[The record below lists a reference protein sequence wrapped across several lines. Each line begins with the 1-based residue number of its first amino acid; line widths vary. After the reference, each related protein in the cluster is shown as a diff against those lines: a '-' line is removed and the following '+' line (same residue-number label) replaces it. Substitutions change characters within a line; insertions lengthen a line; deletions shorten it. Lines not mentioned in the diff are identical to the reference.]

1 MQAFQGYIETGRII
15 PADMPKI
22 QNGLRVII
30 TVSDSTQTTF
40 ETEELSYRLYLL
52 ADRVIAGTFARGF
65 ILFFSAFSIYY
76 LFSSGFGTLG
86 VLCCALS
93 SVAIAIELMLYF
105 YIPHRNFVNSPKL
118 QEGYLLIFSP
128 DEIIFK
134 TQSIDSK
141 LKWDIYSA
149 IWESRDFYFLVQPSK
164 NYTLVPKRVFKNS
177 GEQEIFKSLATGAVK
192 N

>member
-1 MQAFQGYIETGRII
+1 MSIFQSEKRGRENIGGII
-15 PADMPKI
+15 VD
-22 QNGLRVII
+22 
-30 TVSDSTQTTF
+30 TVELKFQYTK
-40 ETEELSYRLYLL
+40 EEYVKAYRLYLL
-52 ADRVIAGTFARGF
+52 VDHVTAGKFARGCV
-65 ILFFSAFSIYY
+65 LLFSAFSIYY
-76 LFSSGFGTLG
+76 LFSSGFSTLG

-149 IWESRDFYFLVQPSK
+149 IWESRDFYFLVQQSK

-192 N
+192 NFKRI

>member
-1 MQAFQGYIETGRII
+1 MSILQSEKRGRKNIGGIIVYTVELKFQYT
-15 PADMPKI
+15 K
-22 QNGLRVII
+22 
-30 TVSDSTQTTF
+30 
-40 ETEELSYRLYLL
+40 EEYVKAYRLYLL
-52 ADRVIAGTFARGF
+52 ADRVTGKFARGF
-65 ILFFSAFSIYY
+65 VLLFSVFSIYY

-118 QEGYLLIFSP
+118 QEGYILIFSP

-177 GEQEIFKSLATGAVK
+177 DEQEIFKSLATGAVK
-192 N
+192 NFNRI